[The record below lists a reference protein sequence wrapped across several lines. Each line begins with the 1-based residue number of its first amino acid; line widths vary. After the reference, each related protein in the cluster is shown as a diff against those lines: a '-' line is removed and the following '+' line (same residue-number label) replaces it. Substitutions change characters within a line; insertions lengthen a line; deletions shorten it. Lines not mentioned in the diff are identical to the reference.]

1 MPELARGDRTAPL
14 FSPGVP
20 GHAVTGLGARNRA
33 LYPRPMPIAVVEP
46 PAGVAVPDRVE
57 RTVAILER
65 RGYAVTPA
73 RLGELCVGGALDEAG
88 VLAAVAASDQLLLRD
103 GLVVSPRLAGTASAI
118 SLRAAAHTANAP
130 RCLPVALRFVRTLVR
145 LCPYVLSVSIAG
157 SLASGGYLT
166 TDDVDLNL
174 VVEDG
179 YRHLAYVAVNALGI
193 AHALRHRGKPVDTHT
208 RRPLAPRFM
217 TANLI
222 IARSQCFPLARQD
235 EDMAYEFMASLPVY
249 GIALWSEVVATN
261 PGLVAHFPQLHG
273 RGFPLALQER
283 AAVPRWLFPA
293 ALDRPAR
300 RLGRVGW
307 RYMQWTRRERPEALA
322 RVAYVRQTMRPY
334 ALFDES

>member
-1 MPELARGDRTAPL
+1 MSL
-14 FSPGVP
+14 GVVQTS
-20 GHAVTGLGARNRA
+20 A
-33 LYPRPMPIAVVEP
+33 IA
-46 PAGVAVPDRVE
+46 GILDRVQ

-65 RGYAVTPA
+65 RGYAVTPG
-73 RLGELCVGGALDEAG
+73 RLGELCVGGALDGAD
-88 VLAAVAASDQLLLRD
+88 VLDAVAASDRLLLRD
-103 GLVVSPRLAGTASAI
+103 GLVVSPRLSATASAI
-118 SLRAAAHTANAP
+118 SRRAAAHAANAP
-130 RCLPVALRFVRTLVR
+130 RCLPLTLRFVRTLVR

-179 YRHLAYVAVNALGI
+179 YRHLAYVAVNLLGV

-222 IARSQCFPLARQD
+222 LARSQCFPLARQD

-261 PGLVAHFPQLHG
+261 PGLVAHFPQLDE
-273 RGFPLALQER
+273 RAFPLALRER

-300 RLGRVGW
+300 RLGRAGW
-307 RYMQWTRRERPEALA
+307 RFMQWTRRERPDALA
-322 RVAYVRQTMRPY
+322 RVAFVRQTMRPY